1 MASKTLLTPEEYLRM
16 SFDGPEPDYVEGELI
31 RRHAGS
37 RSHFETAERLLDSF
51 RSLKQGHSLF
61 GYSEVTVR
69 TALRRY
75 RVIDVAVF
83 HGRPQEE
90 YATEPVAF
98 AIEVVSKDDRL
109 VDINEKLAEYRRWGV
124 PHVWLADPWARKL
137 YTFDG
142 SLRVVEALE
151 APEFGVRISAADA
164 FES

>member
-1 MASKTLLTPEEYLRM
+1 MASKTLLTPEEYLQM

-31 RRHAGS
+31 KRHVGS
-37 RSHFETAERLLDSF
+37 RSHYKAAKRLVSCFDSLEQS
-51 RSLKQGHSLF
+51 RSL
-61 GYSEVTVR
+61 YAYTEVTVR

-83 HGRPQEE
+83 HGPPPEE

-109 VDINEKLAEYRRWGV
+109 VDINEKLAEYHRWGV

-151 APEFGVRISAADA
+151 APEFGIRITAADA